1 MKVLIATPTMGS
13 VNVRYFMSILSLNQP
28 CQANVGVED
37 GSVVYMARNRLALK
51 AIENNYDYVLWIDS
65 DMQFKPNMLEM
76 LLEDAKQ
83 GMDVVTGICFKRSFP
98 VEPTICKT
106 ISCEDGI
113 GDVEIYKDYPHDSV
127 FEVGGMG
134 LACCLMKTDVIKQV
148 CETFQCSPFEP
159 LPQLGE
165 DYSLCWRLHSMGIKM
180 YCDSRVKVGHVG
192 DFVYD
197 EAIYDG
203 QRIME
208 VK

>member
-13 VNVRYFMSILSLNQP
+13 VNVRYFMSILSLEKP
-28 CQANVGVED
+28 CQTNVVVEE
-37 GSVVYMARNRLALK
+37 GSLVYMARNRLALK
-51 AIENNYDYVLWIDS
+51 AIENGFDYVLWIDS
-65 DMQFKPNMLEM
+65 DMQFKPDTLTR

-98 VEPTICKT
+98 VEPVICKSV
-106 ISCEDGI
+106 SCVDGI
-113 GDVEIYKDYPHDSV
+113 GDAEIYKDYPRDTV
-127 FEVGGMG
+127 FEIGAMG
-134 LACCLMKTDVIKQV
+134 LGCCLMKVDLLKQV

-159 LPQLGE
+159 VPQLGE
-165 DYSLCWRLHSMGIKM
+165 DYSLCWRLNSLGVKM
-180 YCDSRVKVGHVG
+180 YCDSRVKIGHVG

-197 EAIYDG
+197 EAVYNG